1 MPAPRAAMEFQQDHF
16 VGAAL
21 AQAEL
26 FKGLTE
32 RLDGWSDLI
41 IAGNHETLVEFLG
54 SNDLN
59 NLVESV
65 QTGRSVLKML
75 QQPKQESAESRLAL
89 TELTNAYQNLVFSN
103 NRLRLLVNRGMLFTR
118 TMLNAMAGDRV
129 EGSTYSGNAMTGTG
143 TNNNGQH
150 SWHYLQGEA

>member
-1 MPAPRAAMEFQQDHF
+1 MEFQQDHF

-26 FKGLTE
+26 FNGLTQ

-54 SNDLN
+54 SSDLN
-59 NLVESV
+59 NLIQGV

-75 QQPKQESAESRLAL
+75 EHPKHESAESRLAL
-89 TELTNAYQNLVFSN
+89 AELTNAYQRLVHSN
-103 NRLRLLVNRGMLFTR
+103 NKLRLLVNRGMLFTR

-129 EGSTYSGNAMTGTG
+129 ESTVYDGKAAASTWS
-143 TNNNGQH
+143 NNNGQH
-150 SWHYLQGEA
+150 SVQGEA

>member
-1 MPAPRAAMEFQQDHF
+1 MEFQQDHF

-26 FKGLTE
+26 FNGLTE

-54 SNDLN
+54 SSDLN

-75 QQPKQESAESRLAL
+75 QTPKQETPESRQAL
-89 TELTNAYQNLVFSN
+89 SELTNAYQRLVYSN

-129 EGSTYSGNAMTGTG
+129 ETTVYDGNAAA
-143 TNNNGQH
+143 NAWSNSNGQH
-150 SWHYLQGEA
+150 SLRGEA